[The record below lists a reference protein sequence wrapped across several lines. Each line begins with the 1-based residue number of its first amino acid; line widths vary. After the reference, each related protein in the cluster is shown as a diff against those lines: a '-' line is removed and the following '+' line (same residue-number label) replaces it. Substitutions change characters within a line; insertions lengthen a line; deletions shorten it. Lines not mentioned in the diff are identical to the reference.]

1 MKILIVRH
9 ARAEE
14 RRLLGLLRKDA
25 ARPLTPEGR
34 KDMAKAAKGLK
45 QLVSDL
51 RVLATSPLVRAKQTA
66 QILAERYDTEVTE
79 VTELSPGADPDKLL
93 AWLRKQPLEAIVALV
108 GHEPDLGAL
117 ASWFLTGRKE
127 SFVQFK
133 KGAAC
138 LIDFAEAG
146 PAPGRGR
153 LEWLIQPG
161 ALRKLV

>member
-9 ARAEE
+9 AKAEE

-25 ARPLTPEGR
+25 ARPLTPGGR

-45 QLVSDL
+45 QLVSDIG
-51 RVLATSPLVRAKQTA
+51 VLAASPLVRARQTA
-66 QILAERYDTEVTE
+66 QILAERYDAQVTE
-79 VTELSPGADPDKLL
+79 VTELSPGADPDKLH
-93 AWLRKQPLEAIVALV
+93 AWLRKQPLEATVALV
-108 GHEPDLGAL
+108 GHEPDLGVL

-127 SFVQFK
+127 PFVLFK

-138 LIDFAEAG
+138 LIDFADGG

-161 ALRKLV
+161 ALRKLG

>member
-1 MKILIVRH
+1 M
-9 ARAEE
+9 
-14 RRLLGLLRKDA
+14 LGLLRKDA
-25 ARPLTPEGR
+25 VRPLTPGGR

-66 QILAERYDTEVTE
+66 QILAERYDAQVTE

-117 ASWFLTGRKE
+117 AGWFLTGRKE
-127 SFVQFK
+127 SFILFK

-138 LIDFAEAG
+138 LIDFSEGG

-153 LEWLIQPG
+153 MEWLLQPG
-161 ALRKLV
+161 ALRKLG

>member
-25 ARPLTPEGR
+25 ARPLTPDGR
-34 KDMAKAAKGLK
+34 KDMAKTAKGLK

-66 QILAERYDTEVTE
+66 QILAERYDTQVTE
-79 VTELSPGADPDKLL
+79 VTELLPGADPDKLL
-93 AWLRKQPLEAIVALV
+93 AWLRKQPLAATVALV
-108 GHEPDLGAL
+108 GHEPDLSAL
-117 ASWFLTGRKE
+117 AGWFLTGRKE
-127 SFVQFK
+127 SFVLFK

-138 LIDFAEAG
+138 LIDFSEGG
-146 PAPGRGR
+146 PVPGRGR

-161 ALRKLV
+161 ALRKLG